1 MKRSLSRTLYLIGL
15 GIIIVA
21 LILLGVSL
29 IGSTAS
35 ADGSSG
41 SIGNPVL
48 FSIALFLMFAAAIPA
63 LVAWIG
69 ALVKMAQLSRWGWFV
84 CLFFFSGISMLIYI
98 FAGPETPAVPQG
110 VAYVQQPY
118 AQPQYPQ
125 QPYGQPQYPQ
135 QPYAQPQYPQ
145 QPQQP
150 YAQPQYPQQPY
161 GQQQSYD
168 QPQQP
173 YGQYPEQPPPS
184 PWLMLTKRITWSLR
198 RINCQQERNEYI
210 HLYSF
215 LRAVTSEAFP
225 T

>member
-1 MKRSLSRTLYLIGL
+1 MKRSLSRLLYLIGL
-15 GIIIVA
+15 GIVIVA
-21 LILLGVSL
+21 GILLGVSL

-84 CLFFFSGISMLIYI
+84 CLFFFSGITMLIYI
-98 FAGPETPAVPQG
+98 FAGPETPATSQG
-110 VAYVQQPY
+110 VGVTYVQQP
-118 AQPQYPQ
+118 YPQ

-135 QPYAQPQYPQ
+135 QSQQPYGQPQYPQ
-145 QPQQP
+145 QS
-150 YAQPQYPQQPY
+150 QQPY
-161 GQQQSYD
+161 GQQSYD

-173 YGQYPEQPPPS
+173 YGQYPEQPPPN
-184 PWLMLTKRITWSLR
+184 RG
-198 RINCQQERNEYI
+198 
-210 HLYSF
+210 
-215 LRAVTSEAFP
+215 
-225 T
+225 